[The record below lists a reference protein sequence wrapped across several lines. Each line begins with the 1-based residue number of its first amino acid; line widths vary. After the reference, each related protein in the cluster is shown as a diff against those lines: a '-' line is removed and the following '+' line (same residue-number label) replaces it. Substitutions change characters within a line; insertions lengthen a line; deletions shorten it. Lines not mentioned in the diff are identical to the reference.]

1 MRGIGRKT
9 TGEHHH
15 ALGPID
21 DDGRVSPPLRDH
33 LPVHAT
39 PLARSPGR
47 REQST
52 TVTGRSSIGG
62 DLVIDVAGYLTKSE
76 VKRLQTRMENIQRDT
91 GVKLRI
97 LAQAYPQT
105 PGLAIKEYWGVDDD
119 TVVFVADPGLGNIL
133 NFSVGANVDLEVPPN
148 FWTKLANKYGTKF
161 YWADKGEEA
170 SIVAATDAIE
180 FCLNEPSG
188 RAKCSTVLDV
198 DEGLA
203 KEDVK
208 RDAKATAGGFN
219 LKLPF

>member
-1 MRGIGRKT
+1 LEGRQLENT
-9 TGEHHH
+9 TTLWG
-15 ALGPID
+15 
-21 DDGRVSPPLRDH
+21 
-33 LPVHAT
+33 
-39 PLARSPGR
+39 
-47 REQST
+47 QST
-52 TVTGRSSIGG
+52 TTTVASLLLSATIFLSTPLLSHARLEGVNNPQLLPDGPQSEN
-62 DLVIDVAGYLTKSE
+62 LVIDVAGYLTPRE
-76 VKRLQTRMENIQRDT
+76 VKRLQTRVENIQRDT